1 MRLASECPVL
11 AMGSNS
17 WVLGHEVMHRSRASR
32 KSHLNSYRSLGHFWL
47 SLARALVRMHMYMHR
62 RVPWCCVDRNRCKG
76 RVYYVEDALKHS
88 WETVLRSWCVLLHL
102 LSMGLGD
109 PHSRLHIWVTSSL
122 PAKPWLHLSS
132 IFIIIGLDYYFPWVP
147 KFYIIHIHCNILDKY
162 KRMWASGGRILIIP
176 FYVCIQEHMLHFYF
190 LLCCFPLLRSCLTN
204 CFLNLFKLRLHYICF
219 HLSKNFVRI
228 VLKDT

>member
-1 MRLASECPVL
+1 
-11 AMGSNS
+11 
-17 WVLGHEVMHRSRASR
+17 
-32 KSHLNSYRSLGHFWL
+32 
-47 SLARALVRMHMYMHR
+47 
-62 RVPWCCVDRNRCKG
+62 
-76 RVYYVEDALKHS
+76 
-88 WETVLRSWCVLLHL
+88 
-102 LSMGLGD
+102 MGLGD
-109 PHSRLHIWVTSSL
+109 PHSRLYIWVTSSL

-204 CFLNLFKLRLHYICF
+204 CFLNLLKLRLHYICF
-219 HLSKNFVRI
+219 HLSKKLCKNSIKGYINSCIRGAVFDLNSLTKWDWESVQNPCTGHTWTISAKCIQLNRGFSCI
-228 VLKDT
+228 YISLKTGTYSSG